1 MDFFGIGP
9 PEILLVLLL
18 VFVIFGPKKLV
29 EMSRNAGK
37 AMRNLNRSAAD
48 ITRKLE
54 DELTPDNKP
63 GPPVEKRGVNPQ

>member
-18 VFVIFGPKKLV
+18 VFVIFGPKKLA

-37 AMRNLNRSAAD
+37 AMHDLNRSAGEL
-48 ITRKLE
+48 TRKLE
-54 DELTPDNKP
+54 DAATTDTKPVPPD
-63 GPPVEKRGVNPQ
+63 EKRGENPQ

>member
-1 MDFFGIGP
+1 
-9 PEILLVLLL
+9 
-18 VFVIFGPKKLV
+18 
-29 EMSRNAGK
+29 MSRNAGK

-63 GPPVEKRGVNPQ
+63 GPPVEKHRDDPQ

>member
-37 AMRNLNRSAAD
+37 AMRDLNRNAGEL
-48 ITRKLE
+48 TRKLE
-54 DELTPDNKP
+54 NEATTDTKTVPP
-63 GPPVEKRGVNPQ
+63 GEKRGEDL

>member
-1 MDFFGIGP
+1 VDFFGIGP

-29 EMSRNAGK
+29 EMSRDAGK

-54 DELTPDNKP
+54 DEVTTDTKP
-63 GPPVEKRGVNPQ
+63 GPPEEKRGGKPQ